1 MSVLKDRMGRED
13 VPGTAGFGL
22 WLMTLV
28 ALTPLALTA
37 VWLGGS
43 LGVMLIGG
51 GWNPPPFSLASLTDL
66 VGGGTGA
73 LWPGSPTGAVVA
85 GISAL
90 AGVLFAAAA
99 LCFFAVDWALAAIA
113 ARRSVDDGSAHR
125 CPHTRAPAPVP
136 AGGSDTRAAAP
147 LAS

>member
-1 MSVLKDRMGRED
+1 MSVLKDRADRVD
-13 VPGTAGFGL
+13 RPGTACFVP

-43 LGVMLIGG
+43 LGVALAGY
-51 GWNPPPFSLASLTDL
+51 GWNPPPFSLDSLTAL
-66 VGGGTGA
+66 VGGRTEA
-73 LWPGSPTGAVVA
+73 LWPGAPTGAVVA
-85 GISAL
+85 GTSAL

-99 LCFFAVDWALAAIA
+99 LCFFAVDGALAAMA
-113 ARRSVDDGSAHR
+113 TRRSADTGSAHVEEN
-125 CPHTRAPAPVP
+125 TQAPMPSR
-136 AGGSDTRAAAP
+136 GSDARTTAP

>member
-1 MSVLKDRMGRED
+1 MSVLKDRGDGVDR
-13 VPGTAGFGL
+13 PGSAGFVP

-37 VWLGGS
+37 AWLGGS
-43 LGVMLIGG
+43 LGVALVGH
-51 GWNPPPFSLASLTDL
+51 GWNPPPFSLDSLTAL

-73 LWPGSPTGAVVA
+73 LWPGAPTGAVVA

-99 LCFFAVDWALAAIA
+99 LCFFAVDGAFAAMA
-113 ARRSVDDGSAHR
+113 TRRSADTGSAHVGE
-125 CPHTRAPAPVP
+125 HTPAPVP
-136 AGGSDTRAAAP
+136 ARGSDAP
-147 LAS
+147 TAPPSHP